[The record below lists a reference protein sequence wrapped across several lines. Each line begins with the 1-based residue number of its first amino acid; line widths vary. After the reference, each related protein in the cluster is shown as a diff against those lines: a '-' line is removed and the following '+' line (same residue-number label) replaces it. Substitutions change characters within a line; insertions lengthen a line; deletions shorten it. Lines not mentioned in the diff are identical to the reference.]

1 MTHRWRRALELLL
14 GAHVLVVATSPAGA
28 QPSDPRRRTV
38 GVAFGGGSARGFAH
52 VGVIRW
58 FEEHHIPIDFVAGTS
73 MGGLVGGAYAAGM
86 SSEELAVLLRD
97 TDWDEMFGGSSY
109 RYKSVRRKNDARDYP
124 SRLEFHLRRGFAL
137 PNALNNGL
145 QVDLLLS
152 SIGATYAGLPSF
164 DSLPT
169 PFRSVAVDLHTAK
182 VVVFDSGSFPRAMRA
197 TMSLPGIFPPVE
209 VGPYLLVDGGAM
221 NNVPADVARGM
232 GADVVIAVSI
242 GSMAESR
249 PVDGTLFGL
258 VNSTMDAMMR
268 ASTRRG
274 IAAADII
281 VNPVLE
287 DFSGMDWRRAPEL
300 AAEGYRAAEAMRD
313 QLLPLAVDDATWRQY
328 QANRAARRRVKPP
341 IIAALD
347 VVGATADDERAMRG
361 RLASQIGKPL
371 DVSRLKADVEL
382 FGGLDRYQSVGWDL
396 AERNDSSVLVVR
408 AYSRRTAPPLMMLT
422 MNVQNLTSD
431 EFTFQLAARLL
442 SFDVL
447 QPGAELRVDLAV
459 GTNSHLGAE
468 WRDAIG
474 RSRFFAALS
483 AGYFLE
489 RTNFING
496 NAIVAQ
502 YNQSSVLG
510 GLDLGITPTRHI
522 EVRGGIQ
529 SGYYDA
535 HVKVGDPGLP
545 SLKGPVTQARVKG
558 TYDSQNSP
566 IVPSSGLRFVGAVR
580 HVLVAPDLPAS
591 FGSPRTNDGL
601 TQAEAGVSNFWSW
614 RERGE
619 RVFVV
624 GQGGT
629 SFGGSPLPTAQFV
642 AGLPMRLDA
651 FEVGQRRGDNFA
663 TLSVGYLHALG
674 RLPDFLGG
682 PLFAGA
688 WLENGT
694 VYDSGTDATLITQMG
709 LGAIVE
715 TLVGPALIGYSF
727 GGASRFYVAFGRLWP

>member
-1 MTHRWRRALELLL
+1 MRRQLFLALLV
-14 GAHVLVVATSPAGA
+14 GAHTLIAVASHS
-28 QPSDPRRRTV
+28 QPSPDPKRRTV
-38 GVAFGGGSARGFAH
+38 GVAFGGGSAKGFAH
-52 VGVIRW
+52 IGVIRW

-86 SSEELAVLLRD
+86 SSAELAALARH
-97 TDWDEMFGGSSY
+97 TDWNEMFGGSSY
-109 RYKSVRRKNDARDYP
+109 RYKSIRRKNDARDYP

-137 PNALNNGL
+137 PSALNNGL

-152 SIGATYAGLPSF
+152 HIGAVHAGLPSF

-169 PFRSVAVDLHTAK
+169 PFRSVAVDLYTAK
-182 VVVFDSGSFPRAMRA
+182 TVVFDSGSLPRAMRA

-209 VGPYLLVDGGAM
+209 VGDYLLVDGGAM
-221 NNVPADVARGM
+221 DNVPADVARTM
-232 GADVVIAVSI
+232 GADVVIAVNV

-287 DFSGMDWRRAPEL
+287 GFSGMDWRRASEL
-300 AAEGYRAAEAMRD
+300 AEEGYRATEAKRE

-328 QANRAARRRVKPP
+328 QAQRAARRRTKGPV
-341 IIAALD
+341 ISAIEI
-347 VVGATADDERAMRG
+347 VGAAPEDERAMRR
-361 RLASQIGKPL
+361 RLSPQLGKPL
-371 DVSRLKADVEL
+371 DIRRLEDDVEL

-396 AERNDSSVLVVR
+396 AEREGRNVLIVR
-408 AYSRRTAPPLMMLT
+408 AYSRRTAPPLMMFT

-447 QPGAELRVDLAV
+447 TPGAELRVDLAL
-459 GTNSHLGAE
+459 GTNSHVAAE
-468 WRDAIG
+468 WRDGVG
-474 RSRFFAALS
+474 RSPFFVAPYAGAL
-483 AGYFLE
+483 LQ
-489 RTNFING
+489 RMNFVRE

-502 YNQSSVLG
+502 YDESRAFG
-510 GLDLGITPTRHI
+510 GLDLGVTPSRYF
-522 EVRGGIQ
+522 ELRGGIQ
-529 SGYYDA
+529 SGYYRA
-535 HVKVGDPGLP
+535 RVRVGDPGLP
-545 SLKGPVTQARVKG
+545 SLDGLETQVRLRG
-558 TYDSQNSP
+558 TYDTQNSP
-566 IVPSSGLRFVGAVR
+566 VVPSSGIRVVGIGRYVIA
-580 HVLVAPDLPAS
+580 APELPAS
-591 FGSPRTNDGL
+591 FPTSRTDDGL
-601 TQAEAGVSNFWSW
+601 TQAEIGASNFWSW
-614 RERGE
+614 RERRE

-624 GQGGT
+624 AQGGS
-629 SFGGSPLPTAQFV
+629 SFGGEPLPAAQFV
-642 AGLPMRLDA
+642 AGLPLRLDA
-651 FEVGQRRGDNFA
+651 FEVGERRGDNFA
-663 TLSVGYLHALG
+663 TLSVGYLHAVG

-682 PLFAGA
+682 SLFVGT

-694 VYDSGTDATLITQMG
+694 IFDSGTNAKLITQMG
-709 LGAIVE
+709 LGGVVE
-715 TLVGPALIGYSF
+715 TLVGPALVGYSF